1 MSILANTYSTLIKPI
16 AIDFTCKKLNQ
27 SGLNTL
33 NFMDHL
39 NGFIGYI
46 MQAGDGEMNSRR
58 YELYRHIQKTK
69 HQFTFEIEENQ
80 FDELTIWAEQANV
93 ILFMPDG
100 TIRNPNIDVLQDPDG
115 KFDINVKM
123 PYPSVA
129 LQRKTKT
136 EK

>member
-1 MSILANTYSTLIKPI
+1 
-16 AIDFTCKKLNQ
+16 
-27 SGLNTL
+27 
-33 NFMDHL
+33 
-39 NGFIGYI
+39 
-46 MQAGDGEMNSRR
+46 
-58 YELYRHIQKTK
+58 
-69 HQFTFEIEENQ
+69 
-80 FDELTIWAEQANV
+80 
-93 ILFMPDG
+93 MPDG

>member
-46 MQAGDGEMNSRR
+46 MQAGDGEMNSSR

-69 HQFTFEIEENQ
+69 HQFIYARRYDTQ
-80 FDELTIWAEQANV
+80 
-93 ILFMPDG
+93 
-100 TIRNPNIDVLQDPDG
+100 
-115 KFDINVKM
+115 
-123 PYPSVA
+123 S
-129 LQRKTKT
+129 
-136 EK
+136 